1 MPFGPGRGR
10 CPRTPALRG
19 GYLGKVKPGVAVL
32 GFDHTLAVV
41 AAGAAVLGATGGVL
55 GSFAV
60 LRRQSLLG
68 DVLAH
73 AALPGLCLG
82 FLVAGRSLP
91 VLMAGALVAGGL
103 AALSVLAIGRFTRLK
118 PDAALG
124 IVLSVYF
131 AVGVVLLSHVQ
142 AVGGA
147 GAAGLS
153 AFLFGQAAAML
164 VADVQAM
171 ALVGVGAVA
180 LVAAMWPW
188 VKLVCLDAPYARALG
203 VPVGA
208 VESLLTLLMAM
219 GIVVGLQMV
228 GVVLMTAMLIAPAVA
243 ARAWVTRLLPMVMV
257 AAGFGAVAGVSGA
270 VVSAGARGL
279 ATGPVVVLIAT
290 SIAALSLALAPGR
303 GVVWR
308 KLRDRRLAVRLE
320 GARVLGTL
328 RALGVAHGDPG
339 YRAEAGMI
347 DAAHGTATARTLD
360 RLAAEGLVRE
370 VSHPPET
377 TRHWVLT
384 GDPQRP
390 EGGGHAG

>member
-1 MPFGPGRGR
+1 M
-10 CPRTPALRG
+10 
-19 GYLGKVKPGVAVL
+19 VA
-32 GFDHTLAVV
+32 GFDHTLGVV

-73 AALPGLCLG
+73 AALPGLCIG
-82 FLVAGRSLP
+82 FLVGGRALP
-91 VLMAGALVAGGL
+91 ALMAGALVAGGL

-124 IVLSVYF
+124 IVLSVFF
-131 AVGVVLLSHVQ
+131 AGGVVLLSHVQ
-142 AVGGA
+142 ASGGA

-164 VADVQAM
+164 VGDVQAM
-171 ALVGVGAVA
+171 ALVGVVAVG
-180 LVAAMWPW
+180 LVAACWPW
-188 VKLVCLDAPYARALG
+188 VKLVCFDPPYARALG
-203 VPVGA
+203 VPVAA
-208 VESLLTLLMAM
+208 VEALLTLLMAM
-219 GIVVGLQMV
+219 AIVVGLQMV

-243 ARAWVTRLLPMVMV
+243 ARAWVTRLMPM
-257 AAGFGAVAGVSGA
+257 AALAAVFGIVAGVGGA
-270 VVSAGARGL
+270 VISAGARGL

-290 SIAALSLALAPGR
+290 ALAALSLALAPGR

-308 KLRDRRLAVRLE
+308 ALRDRRLAARLE
-320 GARVLGTL
+320 GDRVIGTL
-328 RALGVAHGDPG
+328 RALGAAHGDPG

-360 RLAAEGLVRE
+360 RLAAAGMVRE
-370 VSHPPET
+370 VSHAPES

-384 GDPQRP
+384 DKGQAEPGPGR
-390 EGGGHAG
+390 GGPG

>member
-1 MPFGPGRGR
+1 MTG
-10 CPRTPALRG
+10 L
-19 GYLGKVKPGVAVL
+19 
-32 GFDHTLAVV
+32 DHTIGVV

-60 LRRQSLLG
+60 LRRQSLMG

-82 FLVAGRSLP
+82 YLVAGRALP
-91 VLMAGALVAGGL
+91 ALMTGALVAGAL

-118 PDAALG
+118 SDAALG
-124 IVLSVYF
+124 IVLSVWF
-131 AVGVVLLSHVQ
+131 AGGVVLLSHVQ
-142 AVGGA
+142 ATGGA

-164 VADVQAM
+164 LADVQVM
-171 ALVGVGAVA
+171 ALVGLLAVGAVA
-180 LVAAMWPW
+180 AGWPW
-188 VKLVCLDAPYARALG
+188 IKLVCFDRDYARALG
-203 VPVGA
+203 VPVAA
-208 VESLLTLLMAM
+208 VEAMLTLLMAM
-219 GIVVGLQMV
+219 AIVVGLQMV

-243 ARAWVTRLLPMVMV
+243 ARAWVVRLWPMTVL
-257 AAGFGAVAGVSGA
+257 AAVFGVLAGVGGAVI
-270 VVSAGARGL
+270 SAGARGL

-290 SIAALSLALAPGR
+290 AIAAVSLALAPGR
-303 GVVWR
+303 GAVWR
-308 KLRDRRLAVRLE
+308 VLRDRRLAAQLE
-320 GARVLGTL
+320 GTRVLSTL
-328 RALGVAHGDPG
+328 AALGRAHGDPH

-360 RLAAEGLVRE
+360 RLQAEGLVSE

-384 GDPQRP
+384 RKGQAEAGAHDAPAP
-390 EGGGHAG
+390 NDGGRA

>member
-1 MPFGPGRGR
+1 MTIGI
-10 CPRTPALRG
+10 
-19 GYLGKVKPGVAVL
+19 
-32 GFDHTLAVV
+32 DHTLAVV
-41 AAGAAVLGATGGVL
+41 ALGAAVLGATGGVL

-91 VLMAGALVAGGL
+91 ALMAGALLAGLL
-103 AALSVLAIGRFTRLK
+103 AALSVGVIGRFTRLK

-124 IVLSVYF
+124 IVLSVFF
-131 AVGVVLLSHVQ
+131 AAGVVLLSYLQVS
-142 AVGGA
+142 GGA

-171 ALVGVGAVA
+171 AVVGALAVGA
-180 LVAAMWPW
+180 LALMWPQ
-188 VKLVCLDAPYARALG
+188 VKLVTFDPVYARALG
-203 VPVGA
+203 LPVAMIEAG
-208 VESLLTLLMAM
+208 LTVLMAM
-219 GIVVGLQMV
+219 AIVVGLQMV
-228 GVVLMTAMLIAPAVA
+228 GVVLMTALLIAPAVA
-243 ARAWVTRLLPMVMV
+243 ARAWVARLWAMV
-257 AAGFGAVAGVSGA
+257 ALAALFGALAGTAGA
-270 VVSAGARGL
+270 VISAQARGL
-279 ATGPVVVLIAT
+279 ATGPLVVLIAT
-290 SIAALSLALAPGR
+290 GIALVSLLLAPGR

-308 KLRDRRLAVRLE
+308 LWRDRRLAARLE
-320 GARVLGTL
+320 GVRVLGTL
-328 RALGVAHGDPG
+328 QALGRAHGDPA

-347 DAAHGTATARTLD
+347 DAAHGTATAPTLA
-360 RLAAEGLVRE
+360 RLAAQGLVAE

-384 GDPQRP
+384 DRGRAEVPRD
-390 EGGGHAG
+390 AG